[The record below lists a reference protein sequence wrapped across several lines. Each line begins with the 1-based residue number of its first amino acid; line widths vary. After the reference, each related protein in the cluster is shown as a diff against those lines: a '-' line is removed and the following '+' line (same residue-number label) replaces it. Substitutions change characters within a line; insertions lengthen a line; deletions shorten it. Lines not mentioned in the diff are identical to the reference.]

1 MYVCFL
7 HKRLSLC
14 LNLFLKVYNLYA
26 YTYAYISMSKP
37 LSTYLSI
44 YLHVYLSIYLHTHT
58 HIEVYVCVC
67 ACVHAS
73 MQTRRRRRTGC
84 LHVLQRNRGMLVHA
98 PSAMLVHCMHTCLIA
113 QSCAAC
119 RWTELGIHQRQEV
132 ACLSAQPGMASSSE
146 APKPEEAFGF
156 AVSRVLQLQQR
167 TRTHQHSCLRF
178 RGARPSTRNRRRYP
192 NPAKHSRAT
201 KCRAVAVGS

>member
-1 MYVCFL
+1 M
-7 HKRLSLC
+7 HIHTRISLC
-14 LNLFLKVYNLYA
+14 LNLYLH
-26 YTYAYISMSKP
+26 
-37 LSTYLSI
+37 TYLSI
-44 YLHVYLSIYLHTHT
+44 CMSIYLSIYLHTHT
-58 HIEVYVCVC
+58 YRGICVCVC
-67 ACVHAS
+67 VCVRACQHANPTTS
-73 MQTRRRRRTGC
+73 EDR
-84 LHVLQRNRGMLVHA
+84 LLAPLAAEQRHA
-98 PSAMLVHCMHTCLIA
+98 GACPSAMLVHCMHTCLIA

-119 RWTELGIHQRQEV
+119 RWTELGIQQRQEV